1 MKIIQFIK
9 EAKVELKKV
18 KWPTRKELIDS
29 TKVVLAT
36 SFILA
41 APLRHKTAS
50 AIQQAIESRI
60 GPSEKIRG
68 LEAMMITG

>member
-1 MKIIQFIK
+1 MKIVQFVK
-9 EAKVELKKV
+9 EAKIELKKV

-41 APLRHKTAS
+41 AF
-50 AIQQAIESRI
+50 I
-60 GPSEKIRG
+60 GGIDFVLSQ
-68 LEAMMITG
+68 LITSLL

>member
-1 MKIIQFIK
+1 MKIVQFVK
-9 EAKVELKKV
+9 EAKIELKKV

-41 APLRHKTAS
+41 AF
-50 AIQQAIESRI
+50 I
-60 GPSEKIRG
+60 GGIDFVLSQ
-68 LEAMMITG
+68 LITSLDRKSVV